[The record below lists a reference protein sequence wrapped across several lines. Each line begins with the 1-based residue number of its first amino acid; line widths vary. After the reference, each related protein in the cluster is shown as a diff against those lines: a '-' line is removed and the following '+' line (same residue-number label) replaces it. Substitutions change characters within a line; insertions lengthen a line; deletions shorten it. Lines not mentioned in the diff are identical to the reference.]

1 VCIEYLIAGTTKLP
15 CSPALVVKVLNV
27 DPIAK
32 VPLFQAFPGIG
43 TLLNAWIMWQKLKQ
57 HLKAT
62 SRQV

>member
-1 VCIEYLIAGTTKLP
+1 VCIDYLMAGTTKLP

-43 TLLNAWIMWQKLKQ
+43 PLLNAWKNV
-57 HLKAT
+57 T
-62 SRQV
+62 ET